1 MKRFVITGA
10 MLLMMGL
17 AVPSFAARQ
26 DQKEEPHPAP
36 PAHQDHPQPAHQEHQ
51 QPAHQAHP
59 PQAAHPERPA
69 GQPPQHQQAPQ
80 PSRPERQAPAQA
92 PPQAQPQHQAPAQ
105 AEHHEHRGPQ
115 QQHPPAHPPQG
126 ATQPTPQQAPPPR
139 TYNGSQHG
147 GTHNNPQ
154 QQHNN
159 PQQQHNYHGAQQNP
173 QQVRSEFQHSHAHS
187 WQSQHRT
194 WGQRGG
200 YHGYRIPTQRFG
212 VYFGRPHPFRIWGLP
227 LQFVSGYP
235 SFQYD
240 GYWVTLVD
248 PWPEFW
254 PSDWYQ
260 TDDVYLDYTDDGY
273 YLYDVTRGGPGIAC
287 EVAD

>member
-1 MKRFVITGA
+1 MKKFVIAGA

-26 DQKEEPHPAP
+26 DQEQKKEEPHPAP
-36 PAHQDHPQPAHQEHQ
+36 PAHQEHQ
-51 QPAHQAHP
+51 QPAHQEHP
-59 PQAAHPERPA
+59 PQAAHPAPPAQHQRAPQPARPA
-69 GQPPQHQQAPQ
+69 HQAAPQ
-80 PSRPERQAPAQA
+80 PSHQHQA
-92 PPQAQPQHQAPAQ
+92 PPQAQPQHQAPAKAQ
-105 AEHHEHRGPQ
+105 HQQHHAP
-115 QQHPPAHPPQG
+115 QQHPAAHPPQAG
-126 ATQPTPQQAPPPR
+126 THPAPGKPAPQPTH
-139 TYNGSQHG
+139 NGTHHG
-147 GTHNNPQ
+147 GTHNPAAAN
-154 QQHNN
+154 
-159 PQQQHNYHGAQQNP
+159 NYHGARPSAQQA
-173 QQVRSEFQHSHAHS
+173 RTEFAHSHANN

-194 WGQRGG
+194 WVQRGG
-200 YHGYRIPTQRFG
+200 YHGYRIPDDRFR
-212 VYFGRPHPFRIWGLP
+212 VYFGRPHPFRVWGLP
-227 LQFVSGYP
+227 LRFVSGYP